1 LRLAR
6 KHTIQEIKNKRN
18 ISEKIKEIQNYEI
31 HNIQVDDELK
41 SLDDELSTVQLKLKA
56 KKTIEKEVKTKVILI
71 CSNIYIHM

>member
-1 LRLAR
+1 MRLAR

-56 KKTIEKEVKTKVILI
+56 KKTIEKEVKTKVILL

>member
-56 KKTIEKEVKTKVILI
+56 KKTIEKEVKTKVILL

>member
-18 ISEKIKEIQNYEI
+18 ISKKIKEIQNYEI

>member
-1 LRLAR
+1 MRLAR